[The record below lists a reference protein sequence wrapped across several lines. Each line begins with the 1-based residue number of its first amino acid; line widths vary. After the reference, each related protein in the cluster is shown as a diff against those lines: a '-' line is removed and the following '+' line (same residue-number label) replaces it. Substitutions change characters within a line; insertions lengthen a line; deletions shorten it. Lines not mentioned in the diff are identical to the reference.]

1 MDFVAD
7 SATNMDLDVG
17 KTVILPSTFQGSP
30 RNMQQRYHDAMAIV
44 GYFGTPDIFLTM
56 TCNPKWQEITEN
68 LEPGEEASD
77 RPDLVAR
84 VFSIKLDA
92 LRTDLIKN
100 GYLGI

>member
-1 MDFVAD
+1 
-7 SATNMDLDVG
+7 
-17 KTVILPSTFQGSP
+17 
-30 RNMQQRYHDAMAIV
+30 
-44 GYFGTPDIFLTM
+44 M